1 MKILKTGKG
10 DLIQAPDP
18 DAFREWNRTQKSKA
32 LIDKVM
38 TEREAISR
46 FLKDGDYIGIELYG
60 TVRAPMSL
68 VREIIRQEYKELRCA
83 GQGVYESDLLAAAN
97 TVRELDWTYIG
108 FEVYGLSASARRAVE
123 GGYVKKVVEWS
134 NAALTWRFKAA
145 AMGVPFLPT
154 RVMLGTDTFNYSA
167 AKVAECPFTGM
178 KVALLPALILDVGFI
193 HVHRADKYGNAQ
205 IDGISGF
212 AVEMARASKRLI
224 ISTEEIIEEDLTR
237 QHPDRTII
245 PYYLVDAVVKAP
257 FGSHPGEMSYCY
269 ERDEKHIKDYVGAS
283 KDVEQTKAY
292 LDKWIY
298 GIKNHTEYLKL
309 VGDETLAVLKID
321 AGGAQ

>member
-1 MKILKTGKG
+1 MKILASGKG
-10 DLIQAPDP
+10 DLIQPPDM
-18 DAFREWNRTQKSKA
+18 DAFREWNRTRKSKA

-38 TEREAISR
+38 TEQEAVSR
-46 FLKDGDYIGIELYG
+46 FLKDMDYIGIELYG

-68 VREIIRQEYKELRCA
+68 VREIIRRGYKELKCA

-123 GGYVKKVVEWS
+123 GGSVKKVVEWS

-154 RVMLGTDTFNYSA
+154 RVMLGTDTFNFSA

-178 KVALLPALILDVGFI
+178 KLALLPALILDVGFI

-212 AVEMARASKRLI
+212 AAEMARASKRLI
-224 ISTEEIIEEDLTR
+224 ISAEEIVDEEITR

-245 PYYLVDAVVKAP
+245 PYYLVDAVVEAP
-257 FGSHPGEMSYCY
+257 FGAHPGEMSYCY
-269 ERDEKHIKDYVGAS
+269 ERDEKHIKDYVSAS
-283 KDVEQTKAY
+283 KDVEQVQAY

-298 GIKNHTEYLKL
+298 SIQNHADYLKL
-309 VGDETLAVLKID
+309 VGADTLNRMKIEK
-321 AGGAQ
+321 GGVE

>member
-1 MKILKTGKG
+1 MKILTSGNG
-10 DLIQAPDP
+10 DLIQPPDL

-32 LIDKVM
+32 LVDKVM
-38 TEREAISR
+38 TEKEAVER

-68 VREIIRQEYKELRCA
+68 VREIIRQGYRELRCA

-97 TVRELDWTYIG
+97 TIRELDWTYIG

-134 NAALTWRFKAA
+134 NAALSWRFKAA

-154 RVMLGTDTFNYSA
+154 RVMLGTDTLKYSA

-193 HVHRADKYGNAQ
+193 HVHRVDRFGNAQ

-212 AVEMARASKRLI
+212 AGEMARASKRLI
-224 ISTEEIIEEDLTR
+224 ISAEEIVDEEITR
-237 QHPDRTII
+237 QRPDRTII
-245 PYYLVDAVVKAP
+245 PYYLVDAVVEAP
-257 FGSHPGEMSYCY
+257 FGAHPGEMSYCY
-269 ERDEKHIKDYVGAS
+269 ERDESHIKDYVKMS
-283 KDVEQTKAY
+283 KDVEQASGY

-298 GIKNHTEYLKL
+298 QLENHQQYLDLVGANTLEQLKL
-309 VGDETLAVLKID
+309 GEK
-321 AGGAQ
+321 